1 MAEVLRNLTQRLRER
16 AVGAAVASG
25 VGVAHRALYDNLAP
39 YHRVMGNLR
48 RFNEGILPLGYAI
61 LGGMANLVGW
71 DDALALG
78 IYKEIEAAYDEMARK
93 LPFCFAKDASNIA
106 CFNLDPN
113 TQVSIRVD
121 GSAVNVN
128 VSTDASGNVT
138 ITLPSA
144 LSAGKHK
151 IIVSTTSKAYYGE
164 VVV

>member
-1 MAEVLRNLTQRLRER
+1 VAEVLRNLTQRLRER

-25 VGVAHRALYDNLAP
+25 VGVAHRVLYDNLP
-39 YHRVMGNLR
+39 QYHRVMGNLR

-61 LGGMANLVGW
+61 IGGMANLVGW

-78 IYKEIEAAYDEMARK
+78 IYKEVEAAYDEMARK
-93 LPFCFAKDASNIA
+93 LPFCFAKDASTLQ

-113 TQVSIRVD
+113 AAVSVKVD
-121 GSAVNVN
+121 GSAVSVN
-128 VSTDASGNVT
+128 ASTDANGNVT

-144 LSAGKHK
+144 LSAGKHDV
-151 IIVSTTSKAYYGE
+151 IVSTTAKAFYGK